1 MLTSKWYW
9 NACDLSCSLSYNSP
23 SFDSTDG
30 SVGTT
35 DTSCI
40 YLEKEILQ
48 WFVSCWL
55 NRLVVNSICCSMEQL
70 GVQRFHYRFQQE
82 GKIVFTGELFILQT
96 LLYMETRSVPS
107 PYENPGSIFLH
118 LGNQKETFTY
128 HSIAWALSSNVSYLS
143 QCQRKGTACT
153 WN

>member
-82 GKIVFTGELFILQT
+82 GKMVFTGELFILQT
-96 LLYMETRSVPS
+96 L
-107 PYENPGSIFLH
+107 H
-118 LGNQKETFTY
+118 GNQVSAQPLWKPWEYISTLRESKRNFY
-128 HSIAWALSSNVSYLS
+128 IPFNSLSFIF
-143 QCQRKGTACT
+143 QCFIS
-153 WN
+153 